1 MDPSDDFLVLVR
13 DNLLSQWYLYAPS
26 IETQGG
32 TALSGYIANKG
43 YLDFATAN
51 RRLGN
56 GTGFWVNR

>member
-1 MDPSDDFLVLVR
+1 MAWDAEQST
-13 DNLLSQWYLYAPS
+13 WYFNAPS
-26 IETQGG
+26 PEAQGG

-51 RRLGN
+51 RKLGN